1 MTSKYL
7 TSKYQVGDSVRIL
20 NPLPNGSVGTNEF
33 MRKQVGKITTIERV
47 CPTSVPEGYIYKLKG
62 MKGWSWESIMLEPAQ
77 VVETNDEEDIPEANF
92 GSFFTG
98 FEVL

>member
-1 MTSKYL
+1 M

-20 NPLPNGSVGTNEF
+20 NPLPRGTVGTNEF
-33 MRKQVGKITTIERV
+33 MREQVGKTTTIERV
-47 CPTSVPEGYIYKLKG
+47 VPAGTPEGYIYRLKG
-62 MKGWSWESIMLEPAQ
+62 MKSWNWESIMLEPAQ
-77 VVETNDEEDIPEANF
+77 VAETNDEEDIPEANF